1 MTTMAGLFI
10 TIAANVQDVASEMR
24 HIHIGST
31 SDEEEEEDE
40 EEEKEAMEKEP
51 HLIQMRLALA
61 DISSDPAELCALPR
75 MISLTAQGIAEAAKG
90 SQNQDKIEEEGE
102 EEEEE
107 DEISDVAARGES
119 SHQHH

>member
-1 MTTMAGLFI
+1 MADKGCGRHFRH
-10 TIAANVQDVASEMR
+10 AADEDEEEEV
-24 HIHIGST
+24 
-31 SDEEEEEDE
+31 DEEEEEDE

-102 EEEEE
+102 EDDDDDEEL
-107 DEISDVAARGES
+107 AMLCAWFKTKYCKQR
-119 SHQHH
+119 